1 MPTSAPGP
9 PPAPQAVV
17 ARGLGLVVDGARILD
32 DVSLVLRRGERWAV
46 LGPNGSGKTSLV
58 RLFSAYAYPSEG
70 TLQVLGERF
79 GRTDLRRLRARIGW
93 VHSDVRYQIPPFMSA
108 AEVVMSRARGGLVLY
123 GEVPAAALAQARR
136 QLALLAAAHLAERRF
151 ATLSTGERQR
161 VLIARALAPEVE
173 LLLLDEP
180 AIGLDPAARE
190 RFLEDLAALFRQR
203 RELHGGV
210 RYPRHSRDHRPL
222 RRRAGVGPRAD
233 GGVRGAARGA
243 DRGYAAGGV
252 RRPLPA
258 GPPRRPLR
266 HPLRCRLRH
275 RVTANGTPRTR
286 PRSGGSQSPKR
297 V

>member
-9 PPAPQAVV
+9 SPAPQAVV
-17 ARGLGLVVDGARILD
+17 ARGIGLVVDGARILD
-32 DVSLVLRRGERWAV
+32 DISLVLRRGERWAV

-203 RELHGGV
+203 RELTVVYVTHDIAEITARYDGV
-210 RYPRHSRDHRPL
+210 L
-222 RRRAGVGPRAD
+222 VL
-233 GGVRGAARGA
+233 
-243 DRGYAAGGV
+243 DRGRTAACG
-252 RRPLPA
+252 A
-258 GPPRRPLR
+258 PPEALTEVT
-266 HPLRCRLRH
+266 LQAVFGARCRLDR
-275 RVTANGTPRTR
+275 RADRYAIRFAAGSATA
-286 PRSGGSQSPKR
+286 
-297 V
+297 

>member
-1 MPTSAPGP
+1 M
-9 PPAPQAVV
+9 
-17 ARGLGLVVDGARILD
+17 VDGARILD
-32 DVSLVLRRGERWAV
+32 DISLVLRRGERWAV

-58 RLFSAYAYPSEG
+58 RLFAAYAYPSEG

-136 QLALLAAAHLAERRF
+136 QLAPLAAAHLAERRF

-203 RELHGGV
+203 RELTVVYVTHDIAEITARYDGV
-210 RYPRHSRDHRPL
+210 L
-222 RRRAGVGPRAD
+222 VL
-233 GGVRGAARGA
+233 
-243 DRGYAAGGV
+243 DRGRTAACG
-252 RRPLPA
+252 A
-258 GPPRRPLR
+258 PPEALTEVT
-266 HPLRCRLRH
+266 LQAVFGARCRLDR
-275 RVTANGTPRTR
+275 RADRYAIRFAAGSATA
-286 PRSGGSQSPKR
+286 
-297 V
+297 

>member
-1 MPTSAPGP
+1 MSTSAPGP

-58 RLFSAYAYPSEG
+58 RLLSAYAYPSEG

-123 GEVPAAALAQARR
+123 GEVPAAAQEQARR

-190 RFLEDLAALFRQR
+190 RFLRDLAALFRR
-203 RELHGGV
+203 REELTVVYVTHDIAEITARYDGV
-210 RYPRHSRDHRPL
+210 L
-222 RRRAGVGPRAD
+222 VL
-233 GGVRGAARGA
+233 
-243 DRGYAAGGV
+243 DRGRTAACG
-252 RRPLPA
+252 A
-258 GPPRRPLR
+258 PPEALTEVT
-266 HPLRCRLRH
+266 LQAVFGARCRLH
-275 RVTANGTPRTR
+275 RCADRYAIRFAAGSATA
-286 PRSGGSQSPKR
+286 
-297 V
+297 

>member
-17 ARGLGLVVDGARILD
+17 ARGIGLVVDGARILD
-32 DVSLVLRRGERWAV
+32 DISLALRRGERWAV

-58 RLFSAYAYPSEG
+58 RLFAAYAYPSEG

-203 RELHGGV
+203 RELTVVYVTHDIAEITARYDGV
-210 RYPRHSRDHRPL
+210 L
-222 RRRAGVGPRAD
+222 VL
-233 GGVRGAARGA
+233 
-243 DRGYAAGGV
+243 DRGRTAACG
-252 RRPLPA
+252 A
-258 GPPRRPLR
+258 PPEALTEVT
-266 HPLRCRLRH
+266 LQAVFGARCRLDR
-275 RVTANGTPRTR
+275 RADRYAIRFAAGSATA
-286 PRSGGSQSPKR
+286 
-297 V
+297 

>member
-32 DVSLVLRRGERWAV
+32 DISLVLRRGERWAV

-108 AEVVMSRARGGLVLY
+108 AEVVVSRARGGLVLY

-203 RELHGGV
+203 RELTVVYVTHDIAEITARYDGV
-210 RYPRHSRDHRPL
+210 L
-222 RRRAGVGPRAD
+222 VL
-233 GGVRGAARGA
+233 
-243 DRGYAAGGV
+243 DRGRTAACG
-252 RRPLPA
+252 A
-258 GPPRRPLR
+258 PPEALTEVT
-266 HPLRCRLRH
+266 LQAVFGARCRLDRCAD
-275 RVTANGTPRTR
+275 RYAIRFAAGSATA
-286 PRSGGSQSPKR
+286 
-297 V
+297 

>member
-32 DVSLVLRRGERWAV
+32 DISLVLRRGERWAV

-70 TLQVLGERF
+70 TLHVLGERF

-203 RELHGGV
+203 RELTVVYVTHDIAEITARYDGV
-210 RYPRHSRDHRPL
+210 L
-222 RRRAGVGPRAD
+222 VL
-233 GGVRGAARGA
+233 
-243 DRGYAAGGV
+243 DRGRTAACG
-252 RRPLPA
+252 A
-258 GPPRRPLR
+258 PPEALTEVT
-266 HPLRCRLRH
+266 LQAVFGARCRLDRCAD
-275 RVTANGTPRTR
+275 RYAIRFAAGSATA
-286 PRSGGSQSPKR
+286 
-297 V
+297 

>member
-1 MPTSAPGP
+1 M
-9 PPAPQAVV
+9 
-17 ARGLGLVVDGARILD
+17 VDGARILD
-32 DVSLVLRRGERWAV
+32 DVSLVLGRGERWAV

-190 RFLEDLAALFRQR
+190 RFLGDLAALFRR
-203 RELHGGV
+203 RGELTVVYVTHDIAEITARYDGV
-210 RYPRHSRDHRPL
+210 L
-222 RRRAGVGPRAD
+222 VL
-233 GGVRGAARGA
+233 
-243 DRGYAAGGV
+243 DRGRTVACGA
-252 RRPLPA
+252 
-258 GPPRRPLR
+258 PPEALTEVT
-266 HPLRCRLRH
+266 LQAVFGARCRLR
-275 RVTANGTPRTR
+275 RCADRYAIRFAAGSATA
-286 PRSGGSQSPKR
+286 
-297 V
+297 

>member
-32 DVSLVLRRGERWAV
+32 DLSLVLRRGERWAV

-58 RLFSAYAYPSEG
+58 RLFAAYAYPSEG

-203 RELHGGV
+203 RELTVVYVTHDIAEITARYDGV
-210 RYPRHSRDHRPL
+210 L
-222 RRRAGVGPRAD
+222 VL
-233 GGVRGAARGA
+233 
-243 DRGYAAGGV
+243 DRGRTAACG
-252 RRPLPA
+252 A
-258 GPPRRPLR
+258 PPEALTEVT
-266 HPLRCRLRH
+266 LQAVFGARCRLDR
-275 RVTANGTPRTR
+275 RADRYAIRFAAGSATA
-286 PRSGGSQSPKR
+286 
-297 V
+297 

>member
-32 DVSLVLRRGERWAV
+32 DISLVLRRGERWAV

-58 RLFSAYAYPSEG
+58 RLFAAYAYPSEG

-203 RELHGGV
+203 RELTVVYVTHDIAEITARYDGV
-210 RYPRHSRDHRPL
+210 L
-222 RRRAGVGPRAD
+222 VL
-233 GGVRGAARGA
+233 
-243 DRGYAAGGV
+243 DRGRTAACG
-252 RRPLPA
+252 A
-258 GPPRRPLR
+258 PPEALTEVT
-266 HPLRCRLRH
+266 LQAVFGARCRLDRCAD
-275 RVTANGTPRTR
+275 RYAIRFAAGSATA
-286 PRSGGSQSPKR
+286 
-297 V
+297 

>member
-32 DVSLVLRRGERWAV
+32 DISLVLRRGERWAV

-203 RELHGGV
+203 RELTVVYVTHDIAEITARYDGV
-210 RYPRHSRDHRPL
+210 L
-222 RRRAGVGPRAD
+222 VL
-233 GGVRGAARGA
+233 
-243 DRGYAAGGV
+243 DRGRTAACG
-252 RRPLPA
+252 A
-258 GPPRRPLR
+258 PPEALTEVT
-266 HPLRCRLRH
+266 LQAVFGARCRLDR
-275 RVTANGTPRTR
+275 RADRYAIRFAAGSATA
-286 PRSGGSQSPKR
+286 
-297 V
+297 

>member
-32 DVSLVLRRGERWAV
+32 DINLVLRRGERWAV

-58 RLFSAYAYPSEG
+58 RLFAAYAYPSEG

-123 GEVPAAALAQARR
+123 GEVPAAALAQVRR

-151 ATLSTGERQR
+151 VTLSTGERQR

-203 RELHGGV
+203 RELTVMYVTHDIAEITARYDGV
-210 RYPRHSRDHRPL
+210 L
-222 RRRAGVGPRAD
+222 VL
-233 GGVRGAARGA
+233 
-243 DRGYAAGGV
+243 DRGRTAACG
-252 RRPLPA
+252 A
-258 GPPRRPLR
+258 PPEALTEAT
-266 HPLRCRLRH
+266 LQAVFGARCRLDR
-275 RVTANGTPRTR
+275 RADRYAIRFAAGSATA
-286 PRSGGSQSPKR
+286 
-297 V
+297 

>member
-32 DVSLVLRRGERWAV
+32 DISLVLRRGERWAV

-108 AEVVMSRARGGLVLY
+108 AEVVVSRARGGLVLY

-203 RELHGGV
+203 RELTVVYVTHDIAEITARYDGV
-210 RYPRHSRDHRPL
+210 L
-222 RRRAGVGPRAD
+222 VL
-233 GGVRGAARGA
+233 
-243 DRGYAAGGV
+243 DRGRMAACG
-252 RRPLPA
+252 A
-258 GPPRRPLR
+258 PPEALTEVT
-266 HPLRCRLRH
+266 LQAVFGARCRLDRCAD
-275 RVTANGTPRTR
+275 RYAIRFAAGSATA
-286 PRSGGSQSPKR
+286 
-297 V
+297 

>member
-1 MPTSAPGP
+1 M
-9 PPAPQAVV
+9 
-17 ARGLGLVVDGARILD
+17 VDGARILD

-58 RLFSAYAYPSEG
+58 RLFAAYAYPSEG

-203 RELHGGV
+203 RELTVVYVTHDIAEITARYDGV
-210 RYPRHSRDHRPL
+210 L
-222 RRRAGVGPRAD
+222 VL
-233 GGVRGAARGA
+233 
-243 DRGYAAGGV
+243 DRGRTAACG
-252 RRPLPA
+252 A
-258 GPPRRPLR
+258 PPEALTEVT
-266 HPLRCRLRH
+266 LQAVFGARCRLDRCAD
-275 RVTANGTPRTR
+275 RYAIRFAAGSATA
-286 PRSGGSQSPKR
+286 
-297 V
+297 